1 MAALVWHSL
10 PPSTLRPLNGVPKQH
25 RAEKF
30 QPRSTAFGVC
40 KTSAATAL
48 LPLVALTRRRAK
60 GKDDKGPT
68 GVQKWFEEKKAEGTA
83 GVGGAVIG
91 GMIAGPLGAVV
102 GSQVASKIGPVLNDA
117 LDALEVDETED
128 AENSPK
134 GKSKATQ
141 DLEADTEATKVT
153 KVPKKA
159 AETRPPNPPR
169 PTAKEP
175 LPSATKETKE
185 SDFDHSSASTSEL
198 PPHAPQPVGFTDE
211 LQRLRDS
218 VADKQKKLKAQIDDL
233 YVKAEEALKQGDETS
248 AREFLEARSKSQAS
262 LQRMM
267 EGEERRVQRQ
277 EEKLKALDKQAKEL
291 YRKAE
296 KSLKAGEDQ
305 MAREFLQERQKIL
318 EHKQEL
324 QDSAT
329 P

>member
-1 MAALVWHSL
+1 M
-10 PPSTLRPLNGVPKQH
+10 
-25 RAEKF
+25 
-30 QPRSTAFGVC
+30 
-40 KTSAATAL
+40 
-48 LPLVALTRRRAK
+48 
-60 GKDDKGPT
+60 
-68 GVQKWFEEKKAEGTA
+68 
-83 GVGGAVIG
+83 
-91 GMIAGPLGAVV
+91 
-102 GSQVASKIGPVLNDA
+102 
-117 LDALEVDETED
+117 
-128 AENSPK
+128 
-134 GKSKATQ
+134 
-141 DLEADTEATKVT
+141 
-153 KVPKKA
+153 
-159 AETRPPNPPR
+159 
-169 PTAKEP
+169 
-175 LPSATKETKE
+175 
-185 SDFDHSSASTSEL
+185 
-198 PPHAPQPVGFTDE
+198 GFSDE

-277 EEKLKALDKQAKEL
+277 EEKLKALDKQAEEL